1 MNFKG
6 VEICCPRCL
15 GDLRW
20 VSNSYEQLACLDCH
34 SDYPVICDIPD
45 LRVFPDPYIDIEADR
60 DKGRG
65 LATAAQTRDFPA
77 LIDYYYASTSVVP
90 AKQAQQ
96 FKRGLLAAGARAS
109 AALAAWETEG
119 SPPRGRRLLEIGCGT
134 GPLLIAAQ
142 QKGYQAVGVDIA
154 FRWLIVGRKR
164 LESAGIDVPLICAC
178 AEALPFSDSGFD
190 RVVLDSV
197 IEHVRDQDKV
207 LAQCHRVAVPQAALY
222 LATPNRF
229 SIGPDPHTGIPA
241 GSLLPATITA
251 TLVKRQGGI
260 PPRRQLLSV
269 FALRRKL
276 AQAGFKQT
284 RVFLPDVP
292 DSQRAHVP
300 RLLQLAISTY
310 HLLKRLP
317 VSRHLLFLI
326 GPLLY
331 AVAERNESES
341 GQPDASL

>member
-1 MNFKG
+1 MDFKG

-15 GDLRW
+15 GDLQW
-20 VSNSYEQLACLDCH
+20 LSNSHEQLSCLVCH
-34 SDYPVICDIPD
+34 EDYPVICDIPD

-65 LATAAQTRDFPA
+65 LAAAAQTRDFPA

-90 AKQAQQ
+90 PQQAQQ

-109 AALAAWETEG
+109 AALAAWEAA
-119 SPPRGRRLLEIGCGT
+119 SNPPPGRRLLEIGCGT
-134 GPLLIAAQ
+134 GPLLVAAQ

-164 LESAGIDVPLICAC
+164 LEAAGIDAPLICAC
-178 AEALPFSDSGFD
+178 AEALPFRDSGFD
-190 RVVLDSV
+190 QVVLDSV
-197 IEHVRDQDKV
+197 IEHVRDQDTV
-207 LAQCHRVAVPQAALY
+207 LAQCHRVMMPRANLY

-229 SIGPDPHTGIPA
+229 SIGPDPHTGFPA
-241 GSLLPATITA
+241 GSLLPAAVTA

-260 PPRRQLLSV
+260 PPKRQLLSV

-276 AQAGFKQT
+276 AQTGFTKM

-292 DSQRAHVP
+292 DNQREHFP

-310 HLLKRLP
+310 HLFKRLP
-317 VSRHLLFLI
+317 LSRHLLFLI

-331 AVAERNESES
+331 AVAERNEREPS
-341 GQPDASL
+341 